1 MEIGMKQKKK
11 ASSIFRME
19 IFDEKIFYFLFT
31 FFFFFFF
38 WHESFIRHNTMILNI
53 YSYIGSI
60 WIKSR
65 NRRNELSI
73 DFLNSSFHNK
83 DRIYIYTININ

>member
-1 MEIGMKQKKK
+1 MKK
-11 ASSIFRME
+11 F
-19 IFDEKIFYFLFT
+19 FTFLFT
-31 FFFFFFF
+31 FFFFSFF
-38 WHESFIRHNTMILNI
+38 WHESFIRDNTMILNI

-73 DFLNSSFHNK
+73 DFLNSSF
-83 DRIYIYTININ
+83 YIIKTAFTFTR

>member
-1 MEIGMKQKKK
+1 MKQKKK
-11 ASSIFRME
+11 KASSFFQME
-19 IFDEKIFYFLFT
+19 FFDEKIFYFLFT
-31 FFFFFFF
+31 FFFFSFF

-53 YSYIGSI
+53 YSYIGLI

-73 DFLNSSFHNK
+73 DFLNSSFHIIK
-83 DRIYIYTININ
+83 TVFTFTR